1 MRVKYCENTLAG
13 LLASIME
20 EYHVPVIYL
29 IGRCGSEEV
38 LGVVAVMPAE
48 GQVPVGSLYR
58 RLQEEL
64 GTRFRLYCVKDREE
78 TEGGRE
84 NE

>member
-58 RLQEEL
+58 RLQAEL
-64 GTRFRLYCVKDREE
+64 GTQFRLYCVKDREE